1 MVIDMYPAHILESG
15 EIQTVREHCRST
27 AELLAFASGAHHGLF
42 DCIGV
47 HQDSGFFHRQTKE
60 GIGYEESVQNYLK
73 ECVDAATLD
82 SLFQQS
88 VQEIT
93 AVIERITQLTAQES
107 DEEANREITFHI
119 GLLARLLVSAVR
131 DAQTICWE
139 QFSSM
144 AVIGALP
151 LLVLAGWCLS
161 PQVFSR
167 AAKILWVLVVVVGVI
182 CIAGLAGQF
191 RWQNLL
197 ETTAVFSRAINK
209 INIPIYAE
217 YFALSLV
224 DSKETSTQTS
234 YRMSWLPLGAFLL
247 EVGCRLGIE
256 LLFGSAQDYP
266 GYELLRAWTLGMF
279 SRLDSLIL
287 LVWLTIG
294 LFRICLLVQILRT
307 LAERF
312 FGSTVLNREVE
323 S

>member
-1 MVIDMYPAHILESG
+1 MRNTGTFSPNVFALSVTAAVLANWMQSLSGSGLSARAFLLGGLPLAVGLMILSAFLANSG
-15 EIQTVREHCRST
+15 IFSGDTILSR
-27 AELLAFASGAHHGLF
+27 FAQA
-42 DCIGV
+42 
-47 HQDSGFFHRQTKE
+47 
-60 GIGYEESVQNYLK
+60 
-73 ECVDAATLD
+73 
-82 SLFQQS
+82 
-88 VQEIT
+88 
-93 AVIERITQLTAQES
+93 
-107 DEEANREITFHI
+107 
-119 GLLARLLVSAVR
+119 GLLLWFAAELVSAVR

-197 ETTAVFSRAINK
+197 ETTVVFSRAINK

-217 YFALSLV
+217 YFALSLI

-279 SRLDSLIL
+279 SRLDSLFL

-294 LFRICLLVQILRT
+294 LFRICLLTRILRT